1 VKLKLSQDDS
11 QKHPQNTRWQA
22 GGFSLIMDKKMIN
35 TYHSCSGS
43 VDHFF
48 IHNQRKPAGLPACV
62 VWMFL

>member
-43 VDHFF
+43 SYFATFGDVVHS
-48 IHNQRKPAGLPACV
+48 CV
-62 VWMFL
+62 C